1 MATAA
6 LKLEIR
12 DRPERWGVA
21 ALLVTAMFFC
31 YAHRGALSVAAP
43 YLREQLGLS
52 RTVMGLLLAAFF
64 WSYSL
69 LQVPAGW
76 LVDRFG
82 VMRGYAAGFALWSL
96 ALACTGYART
106 VVTLIALRLLLGIG
120 QSSAFPASA
129 RAVSN
134 WFQVRE
140 RGTVTACYLTGVRL
154 GQAAINA
161 VGAML
166 ITSFGLR
173 AFFLQIGLLPLMW
186 LVPWWRFIGRIE
198 HDRASSE
205 LKPEERRGDPT
216 ILQSLGLLGHR
227 SVLGIFIGFFAY
239 DYVWYVFTNWL
250 PSYLVEERGFTT
262 REMGIYSSVPF
273 VGMSLVIMLS
283 GIVSDALVRR
293 GYAEVRVRKALIATG
308 LTVACLVVP
317 AAMVNDKMVA
327 VWLLTLSLSGLAIA
341 TPNTWTLTQAVCS
354 RRIVGTVSGMQ
365 NFGGN
370 LGGSIAPA
378 LTGYIADQTGSFM
391 LALSLCGVI
400 LVIGI
405 LAYLL
410 LVSKMD
416 TDESNETNSRTD

>member
-52 RTVMGLLLAAFF
+52 RSVMGLLLAAFF

-106 VVTLIALRLLLGIG
+106 VVALIALRLLLGIG

-140 RGTVTACYLTGVRL
+140 RDTVTACYLTGVR
-154 GQAAINA
+154 
-161 VGAML
+161 
-166 ITSFGLR
+166 
-173 AFFLQIGLLPLMW
+173 
-186 LVPWWRFIGRIE
+186 
-198 HDRASSE
+198 
-205 LKPEERRGDPT
+205 
-216 ILQSLGLLGHR
+216 LGHR

-317 AAMVNDKMVA
+317 AAMVSDKMVA
-327 VWLLTLSLSGLAIA
+327 VWLLTFSLSGLAIA

-354 RRIVGTVSGMQ
+354 PHIVGTVSGMQ

-378 LTGYIADQTGSFM
+378 LTGYIADQTGSFV

-410 LVSKMD
+410 LVSKMA
-416 TDESNETNSRTD
+416 TD

>member
-1 MATAA
+1 
-6 LKLEIR
+6 
-12 DRPERWGVA
+12 
-21 ALLVTAMFFC
+21 
-31 YAHRGALSVAAP
+31 
-43 YLREQLGLS
+43 
-52 RTVMGLLLAAFF
+52 
-64 WSYSL
+64 
-69 LQVPAGW
+69 
-76 LVDRFG
+76 
-82 VMRGYAAGFALWSL
+82 
-96 ALACTGYART
+96 
-106 VVTLIALRLLLGIG
+106 
-120 QSSAFPASA
+120 
-129 RAVSN
+129 
-134 WFQVRE
+134 
-140 RGTVTACYLTGVRL
+140 
-154 GQAAINA
+154 
-161 VGAML
+161 
-166 ITSFGLR
+166 
-173 AFFLQIGLLPLMW
+173 
-186 LVPWWRFIGRIE
+186 
-198 HDRASSE
+198 
-205 LKPEERRGDPT
+205 
-216 ILQSLGLLGHR
+216 LLGHR